1 MAGLNYRFIGNL
13 HACVFL
19 TYKTEIMSTSNDFIT
34 CHPGTGRYF
43 KTIFLIFSSAH
54 ISSSYNLVYLANTEF

>member
-1 MAGLNYRFIGNL
+1 MAGVNYRFVGNL

-43 KTIFLIFSSAH
+43 KTIFSIFSSAH
-54 ISSSYNLVYLANTEF
+54 ISSS